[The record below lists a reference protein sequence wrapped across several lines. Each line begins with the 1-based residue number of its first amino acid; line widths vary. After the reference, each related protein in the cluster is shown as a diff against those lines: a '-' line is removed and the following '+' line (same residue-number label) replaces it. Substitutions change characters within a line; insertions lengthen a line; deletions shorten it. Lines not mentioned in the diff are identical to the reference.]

1 MTIAK
6 QRVRD
11 MRAIPAY
18 TLYNNNYDVHNE
30 GRAIIRRGKVGL
42 RTFYQ

>member
-6 QRVRD
+6 QRVRN

-18 TLYNNNYDVHNE
+18 TLHINNHDVYYR
-30 GRAIIRRGKVGL
+30 GRAIIRRGEVGL
-42 RTFYQ
+42 R